1 MSFGLPQGLAS
12 SVGARFASARKL
24 AQRFKTRWIAL
35 QKFLAHDRLD
45 TDSRWPLYAALGMAA
60 AIFALDLIVRQ
71 EVAVHVLYVGAV
83 VIALFSQRQRHALI
97 IANLCTAL
105 NVAGMFLG
113 APPPELGGLH
123 WSSIINRLLTL
134 YAVWMAVFAAY
145 LRQRAEQLMQ
155 ETRSALESQIKQ
167 RAIEMN
173 QTRAE
178 FKNVIASRERAEESL
193 RQLTGALLRAQ
204 DEERRRI
211 ARELHDSTGQSLAAI
226 SVNLARLEKLL
237 PPDNPKI
244 ADVLAHAVETAQ
256 QTSREIRTLSY
267 LLHPPLLE
275 EAGLASAVRWYADG
289 FAQRSGIKVMVD
301 VPTQFDRLAMEVETT
316 IFRIVQESLTNISR
330 HSKSPTAKIRIV
342 RNAGEIMLEVQDEG
356 VGIPP
361 EKLEKVNDNISGL
374 GVGIAGIWERVRQ
387 FEGDLDINSNTHGTT
402 VTVVLPIKEEVP

>member
-1 MSFGLPQGLAS
+1 MFFGLPHGLVS
-12 SVGARFASARKL
+12 SVGARLAPVKRLVQRLKARG
-24 AQRFKTRWIAL
+24 AAL
-35 QKFLAHDRLD
+35 WELLAHDRLD
-45 TDSRWPLYAALGMAA
+45 ADSHWPLYAAMGMAV

-83 VIALFSQRQRHALI
+83 VIALFSQRQRHALV

-105 NVAGMFLG
+105 TVGGMFLA
-113 APPPELGGLH
+113 APPPEEGGLH
-123 WSSIINRLLTL
+123 WDSIVNRLLTL

-145 LRQRAEQLMQ
+145 LRQRAVRMLQ
-155 ETRSALESQIKQ
+155 ETHTAVEAQLKQ

-275 EAGLASAVRWYADG
+275 EAGLTSAVRWYADG
-289 FAQRSGIKVMVD
+289 FAQRSGIKVTVD
-301 VPTQFDRLAMEVETT
+301 VPPQFDRLAMDVETT
-316 IFRIVQESLTNISR
+316 LFRIVQESLTNISR
-330 HSKSPTAKIRIV
+330 HSQSPTAKIRIV

-356 VGIPP
+356 RGIPP